1 MLITKIL
8 CFILFSGLAV
18 THDHIYY
25 TDWRTMSL
33 HLINK
38 ANLSSQIVRDN
49 LEGLMDV
56 KFIERGRQLNEN
68 VCGHNNGNCS
78 HLCLRNPKGFSCK
91 CPIGVKM
98 HEHSQTQCHALPE
111 VT

>member
-1 MLITKIL
+1 
-8 CFILFSGLAV
+8 
-18 THDHIYY
+18 
-25 TDWRTMSL
+25 MSL

-38 ANLSSQIVRDN
+38 ANLSTQIVRDN

-78 HLCLRNPKGFSCK
+78 HLCLRNPTGSKCK
-91 CPIGVKM
+91 CPIGTKM
-98 HEHSQTQCHALPE
+98 HENSQTECQALPE
-111 VT
+111 VIQLFT

>member
-1 MLITKIL
+1 
-8 CFILFSGLAV
+8 
-18 THDHIYY
+18 
-25 TDWRTMSL
+25 MSL

-38 ANLSSQIVRDN
+38 ANLSTQIVRDN

-56 KFIERGRQLNEN
+56 KFIERGRRQSEN

-91 CPIGVKM
+91 CPIGTKM
-98 HEHSQTQCHALPE
+98 HEHSQTECPALPE
-111 VT
+111 VIQSLIHEVNVCF